1 MKLKQTVLG
10 LMTITTLVGGAFSL
24 LATTPVAALECTI
37 LPKEICEKSD
47 NGNLEGSGTW
57 LLLEF
62 IIQIM
67 TAMIGIV
74 AVGMVAYAA
83 FLYTTAQSDEGQLK
97 KSKDMILNVA
107 IGIAL
112 YALLWAFAQWLIPG
126 GIFA

>member
-1 MKLKQTVLG
+1 MAIAIGGIVP
-10 LMTITTLVGGAFSL
+10 LV
-24 LATTPVAALECTI
+24 TPSTASALECSV
-37 LPKEICEKSD
+37 LPKDICAAADE
-47 NGNLEGSGTW
+47 GNLDSSGTW

-67 TAMIGIV
+67 TGVIGIV
-74 AVGMVAYAA
+74 AVGMIAYAA

-97 KSKDMILNVA
+97 KAKDMIMNVA

-126 GIFA
+126 GIFS